1 MFRITVT
8 GHGTVTVILRSPLM
22 FVQVLLL
29 IFLGRPW
36 SVSSMRP
43 VPTTP
48 MREWLNDT
56 SSPWLGAFSSTDCG
70 LSMPFLASSPLV
82 DAPPLLDAVFFS
94 VWQRGTESAEREV
107 PKCAHSDA
115 TLGHGTVT
123 VIQRSPLMFVQ
134 VSYYDA
140 YSYRDDDV
148 CLLAVSGPPHV
159 LKSVRASVLYLMC
172 LLVLGGDVEL
182 NPGPMTKAQ
191 EEKLDLVA
199 GSILRAEASNSVL
212 QESVNKVLQSHLE
225 IKNDLEKLTKRVLDL
240 EQKFAA
246 APSAQSI
253 ACSDNGLVGVQEK
266 IDDLENR
273 SRRSNVL
280 FYGITDSAKS
290 ETWEESERLVNN
302 FCTEK
307 LGLTVTSISRAHR
320 VGRFSSKKKRPI
332 IAKFFNE
339 KEVELVLSRGFKL
352 KNTSLSISRD
362 YSETVREKRRKLL
375 QFSRTVKKDGD
386 RVRLVFN
393 KLHLNNDVYEWNTNE
408 GQAVLVSRRR
418 DK

>member
-1 MFRITVT
+1 
-8 GHGTVTVILRSPLM
+8 
-22 FVQVLLL
+22 
-29 IFLGRPW
+29 
-36 SVSSMRP
+36 
-43 VPTTP
+43 
-48 MREWLNDT
+48 
-56 SSPWLGAFSSTDCG
+56 
-70 LSMPFLASSPLV
+70 
-82 DAPPLLDAVFFS
+82 
-94 VWQRGTESAEREV
+94 
-107 PKCAHSDA
+107 
-115 TLGHGTVT
+115 
-123 VIQRSPLMFVQ
+123 
-134 VSYYDA
+134 
-140 YSYRDDDV
+140 
-148 CLLAVSGPPHV
+148 
-159 LKSVRASVLYLMC
+159 
-172 LLVLGGDVEL
+172 
-182 NPGPMTKAQ
+182 MTKAQ

-199 GSILRAEASNSVL
+199 GSILRVEASNSVL

-225 IKNDLEKLTKRVLDL
+225 IKNDLEKLTKRVLEL

-290 ETWEESERLVNN
+290 ETCEESELLVNN

-320 VGRFSSKKKRPI
+320 VGRFSSEKKRPI

-375 QFSRTVKKDGD
+375 QFSRTMKKDGD